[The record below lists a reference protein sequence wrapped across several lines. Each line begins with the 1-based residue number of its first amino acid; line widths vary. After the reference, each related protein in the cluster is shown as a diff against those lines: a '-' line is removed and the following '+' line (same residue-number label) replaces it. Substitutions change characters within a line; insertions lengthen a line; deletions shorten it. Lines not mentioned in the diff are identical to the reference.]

1 MNTSSATDPTDGLRD
16 ISNEVDLLSRMI
28 ATPSFSRDEGRT
40 ADIIYEYLACH
51 GAEPQRHVNNIWA
64 LSPGFDPSLPT
75 LMLNSHHDTVRP
87 AASYTRDPF
96 MPSVEEGSLYGL
108 GSNDAGAS
116 AVSLISVFL
125 ELRESSL
132 PFNLLLAVTAEE
144 EVGGE
149 NGMRAFLPMLA
160 GRGIKVDCAIVGE
173 PTGMQ
178 PAVGERGL
186 VVLDCVT
193 PGVTGHAARGEGI
206 NAIYRAMEDI
216 ELLRTYEFPSV
227 SQVLGPVSL
236 NVTQINAG
244 WQHNAIPDECRW
256 VTDIRTTDAQ
266 SNEEVVSLLRSRVRW
281 STLTPRSTRVRA
293 SVIEESHPL
302 VQTVI
307 GLGLTPFVSPTTSDM
322 SLMYDFPSLK
332 IGPGESSRSHSADE
346 FVMRSEIEEAIEI
359 YVNSINRFS
368 KTFS

>member
-1 MNTSSATDPTDGLRD
+1 M
-16 ISNEVDLLSRMI
+16 
-28 ATPSFSRDEGRT
+28 
-40 ADIIYEYLACH
+40 
-51 GAEPQRHVNNIWA
+51 
-64 LSPGFDPSLPT
+64 
-75 LMLNSHHDTVRP
+75 
-87 AASYTRDPF
+87 
-96 MPSVEEGSLYGL
+96 
-108 GSNDAGAS
+108 
-116 AVSLISVFL
+116 SLISVFL

-160 GRGIKVDCAIVGE
+160 GRGVKVDCAIVGE

-193 PGVTGHAARGEGI
+193 SGVTGHAARGEGI

-266 SNEEVVSLLRSRVRW
+266 SNEEVVSLLRARVRW
-281 STLTPRSTRVRA
+281 STLVPRSTRVRA
-293 SVIEESHPL
+293 SVIDESHPL

-322 SLMYDFPSLK
+322 SLMHGF
-332 IGPGESSRSHSADE
+332 R
-346 FVMRSEIEEAIEI
+346 R
-359 YVNSINRFS
+359 
-368 KTFS
+368 